1 MPTSPETTAKPRLFS
16 GEFHPVL
23 DEKKRLTIPARWRSA
38 PLEELFVVKSPKR
51 GCLAAMPQE
60 VLQAMGE
67 KAASLAHTVADHQAF
82 KDRFFASAVICPVDG
97 QGRMVLSDDLCRF
110 AGIKK
115 EVVLTGGNDKFD
127 IWSPEGWQQQQ
138 QASDQTYQNI
148 LGNLGL

>member
-23 DEKKRLTIPARWRSA
+23 DEKKRLTIPSRWRTA

-82 KDRFFASAVICPVDG
+82 KDQFFASAVICTVDG

-127 IWSPEGWQQQQ
+127 IWSPEAWQQQQ
-138 QASDQTYQNI
+138 QTSAQTYEKI
-148 LGNLGL
+148 LGGLGL